1 MQKMTVKP
9 TRDPAAQAAPAQ
21 RGFRWKLFGI
31 GMAAIVLGYVLLAI
45 NNITIA
51 PLLLVLGYCVLVPL
65 AFL

>member
-1 MQKMTVKP
+1 MQKMSIKP
-9 TRDPAAQAAPAQ
+9 KLEPGTAAPEQ

-45 NNITIA
+45 NNISIA
-51 PLLLVLGYCVLVPL
+51 PVLLVLGYCVLVPL

>member
-1 MQKMTVKP
+1 MQKMSGKP
-9 TRDPAAQAAPAQ
+9 NSDSGAPAQ

-51 PLLLVLGYCVLVPL
+51 PVLLVLGYCVLVPL